1 MKAAGSGLDK
11 GLGPVV
17 RTIAAWSGVALPL
30 ALIGWGLI
38 ALAGAPLGEAIDG
51 FLRGAF
57 GGRRNAYLLTTLSRA
72 GLIIGMA
79 MAAWLSFR
87 AGLFNI
93 GGEGQLVL
101 GGLSAALVAIH
112 APGPAPVAIALAFAA
127 GMAAGAAWAMLA
139 GVLELAAGVPLLI
152 GSLLLNYP
160 ASFFASWVVGHP
172 FRDVASGLP
181 QTVLLP
187 AERWLPN
194 FSGTRLDVGVAF
206 IAVVTVLVIV
216 YGATTTHGLR
226 ARLNGQAPAFARASG
241 LAVRRLSLQTLAASG
256 ALAGFVGALA
266 VLGLHHRYSD
276 GMLVQPLYAWTGI
289 VAVLLVGLVPWAVP
303 LAGFFFAALATG
315 AAGMERTAA
324 VPREIA
330 LILQAC
336 VILFVAGRTARSVP
350 GARRDDPGS

>member
-1 MKAAGSGLDK
+1 MTAAVVVRALRRAAG
-11 GLGPVV
+11 VTV
-17 RTIAAWSGVALPL
+17 PL
-30 ALIGWGLI
+30 ALLAWLLI
-38 ALAGAPLGEAIDG
+38 ALAGAPPGEAIDA

-57 GGRRNAYLLTTLSRA
+57 GGRRHAYLLSTLSRA
-72 GLIIGMA
+72 GLIVGMA

-101 GGLSAALVAIH
+101 GGLAAAVVAVH
-112 APGPAPVAIALAFAA
+112 APGPAPLVMAWAVLAA
-127 GMAAGAAWAMLA
+127 MAAGACWAMLA
-139 GVLELAAGVPLLI
+139 GALELAAGVPLLI

-172 FRDVASGLP
+172 LRDLASGLP
-181 QTVLLP
+181 QTDLIVN
-187 AERWLPN
+187 ERWLPN
-194 FSGTRLDVGVAF
+194 FPGTRLDIGVAVIAIVT
-206 IAVVTVLVIV
+206 IAVIA

-226 ARLNGQAPAFARASG
+226 ARLNGLSPAFARASG
-241 LAVRRLSLQTLAASG
+241 FPVRRLALQTLAGSG
-256 ALAGFVGALA
+256 ALAGLVGALA

-289 VAVLLVGLVPWAVP
+289 VAVLLVALVPWAVP

-315 AAGMERTAA
+315 AAGMERTAE

-330 LILQAC
+330 LILQAAI
-336 VILFVAGRTARSVP
+336 ILFVAGYTARSVP
-350 GARRDDPGS
+350 GARDDGDAH

>member
-1 MKAAGSGLDK
+1 MTRGVRGIARAALSWAGVGAS
-11 GLGPVV
+11 
-17 RTIAAWSGVALPL
+17 VALVAWLLVWL
-30 ALIGWGLI
+30 ADASARD
-38 ALAGAPLGEAIDG
+38 ALAA

-57 GGRRNAYLLTTLSRA
+57 GGRRHAYLLTTLANA
-72 GLIIGMA
+72 GFVVGMA

-101 GGLSAALVAIH
+101 GGLAAALAATY
-112 APGPAPVAIALAFAA
+112 APGPAPLAVALAFLAA
-127 GMAAGAAWAMLA
+127 MAAGAAWSTLA

-172 FRDVASGLP
+172 LRDVASGLP
-181 QTVLLP
+181 QTALLP
-187 AERWLPN
+187 SERWLPS
-194 FSGTRLDVGVAF
+194 FPGTRLDVGVLFVA
-206 IAVVTVLVIV
+206 AATVLAIG
-216 YGATTTHGLR
+216 YARITAHGLR
-226 ARLNGQAPAFARASG
+226 ARLNGQAPRFARASG
-241 LAVRRLSLQTLAASG
+241 LPVARLSLQTLAASG
-256 ALAGFVGALA
+256 ALAGLVGAVA
-266 VLGLHHRYSD
+266 VLGAHHRYTD

-315 AAGMERTAA
+315 AAGMERTAG
-324 VPREIA
+324 VPKELA
-330 LILQAC
+330 LIVQAS

-350 GARRDDPGS
+350 GVRTDDPGH